1 METLFVVFV
10 IILVVGLVIWELSI
24 RIRIAKFLL
33 KLLRRLGL

>member
-10 IILVVGLVIWELSI
+10 IILIAGLIIWELSI
-24 RIRIAKFLL
+24 RIRMAKFLI

>member
-10 IILVVGLVIWELSI
+10 IILLLGLGIWELSI
-24 RIRIAKFLL
+24 RLRMVKFLI

>member
-24 RIRIAKFLL
+24 RIRMLKFLI